1 MSTEVNKAF
10 VQQFSGNVIHLAQQK
25 SSRLMNLVRNKQV
38 VGKYAHFDRIGA
50 TVAQKRT
57 SRHQD
62 SVIVDTPHSRRRVS
76 MNDYEIGDLID
87 SEDEIRM
94 LIDPASEYAKA
105 MAMALGRSID
115 DEIIA
120 AAVGNAVSI
129 DSSDSSSNVAV
140 AHTIDEDY
148 TTANSDIIF
157 EKVVEAKRIL
167 LGNEVDPEEDFYFIL
182 DSIAAHNLLKE
193 TEIGSGDYNRLL
205 PLMNG
210 KLENFMGFNFVLS
223 ERLSDSSEGFKQCLA
238 IAGSGIG
245 LAVGKEPY
253 VSIDK
258 RPDKGNSKQV
268 LAKMTVG
275 ATRIEEEK
283 VVVVEAY
290 RA

>member
-1 MSTEVNKAF
+1 MSTEVSNAF

-25 SSRLMNLVRNKQV
+25 GSKLLSTVRNKQV

-76 MNDYEIGDLID
+76 MNDYEVGDLID
-87 SEDEIRM
+87 SEDEVRM
-94 LIDPASEYAKA
+94 LIDPSSEYAKA
-105 MAMALGRSID
+105 MSMSLGRSID

-140 AHTIDEDY
+140 AHTIDEDFN
-148 TTANSDIIF
+148 TANSDIIV
-157 EKVVEAKRIL
+157 EKVIEAKRIL
-167 LGNEVDPEEDFYFIL
+167 LANEVDPEEDFYFVL
-182 DSIAAHNLLKE
+182 DSTALHNLLNE
-193 TEIGSGDYNRLL
+193 TKVGSGDYNALL
-205 PLMNG
+205 PLMDG
-210 KLENFMGFNFVLS
+210 KLAKFMGFNFILS
-223 ERLSDSSEGFKQCLA
+223 ERLTDSSEGFKQCLA
-238 IAGSGIG
+238 YAGSGIG

-258 RPDKGNSKQV
+258 RVDKGNSKQV

-290 RA
+290 RT